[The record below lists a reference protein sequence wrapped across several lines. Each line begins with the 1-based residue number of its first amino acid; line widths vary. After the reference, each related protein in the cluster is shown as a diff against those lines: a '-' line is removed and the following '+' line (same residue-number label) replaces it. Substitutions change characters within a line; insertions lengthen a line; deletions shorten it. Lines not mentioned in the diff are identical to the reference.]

1 MHGGPAII
9 PRTAHT
15 ESHPAGPV
23 RGRFRASLWWGA
35 AIALAAA
42 ALMFCYLRIA
52 GTTPVVSDGAA
63 NAMQAWEMMHGDP
76 LLHGWYVTDVS
87 FYTTELP
94 EYMLVEAIAGLRPEV
109 VHICAALTY
118 TLLVLLAA
126 AAARGRARGA
136 EGAVRALLA
145 AGVMLAPQ
153 PGDATGILLTEP
165 DHVGA
170 AVPVLLV
177 LLLLDWAR
185 PRWYVPAAVF
195 AVLAVAIVG
204 EPLTLVVGVL
214 PVVAVCLARGCAAL
228 VRKVPLRS
236 LWYEFSLACAA
247 ALAVPAAT
255 AANHLIVALH
265 GYATNKNPATLQ
277 PLSVLPGNIPMTV
290 RSVLAMFGADVW
302 GARGGL
308 DQAFAAI
315 HLAGAALVVVAI
327 AAAGW
332 RLART
337 LGSRDAGDLVA
348 DLLVVAI
355 AANVAAYF
363 FFYEIKHIYAAH
375 EIGPVVSLGAALA
388 GRMLGPPLSRARPSG
403 ARPSGARPSG
413 ARRSRAP
420 RSRAWLVPALAAGLA
435 CYCVMLGFTA
445 ARPQAAPAN
454 AAVTGWLTRHSLRS
468 GIAPYWDAT
477 SVTVDSGGAI
487 AMGSVVPARGG
498 LAPWHWEEDMRLFGR
513 GHRAD
518 FLLTLA
524 GETVTPA
531 LAVHTFGPPAR
542 VYHFQAYTIMVW
554 RKNLLPHLGRPVS

>member
-1 MHGGPAII
+1 
-9 PRTAHT
+9 
-15 ESHPAGPV
+15 
-23 RGRFRASLWWGA
+23 
-35 AIALAAA
+35 
-42 ALMFCYLRIA
+42 MFCYLRIA

-63 NAMQAWEMMHGDP
+63 NALQAWDMMHGDP

-94 EYMLVEAIAGLRPEV
+94 EYMLVAAIAGLRPEV

-126 AAARGRARGA
+126 AVARGRARGA
-136 EGAVRALLA
+136 GGVVRALLA

-153 PGDATGILLTEP
+153 PGNATGILLTEP

-170 AVPVLLV
+170 AVPVLLLM
-177 LLLLDWAR
+177 LLIDWAR

-214 PVVAVCLARGCAAL
+214 PVAAVCLARVCAAL
-228 VRKVPLRS
+228 PRKRV
-236 LWYEFSLACAA
+236 LWHEFSLACAA
-247 ALAVPAAT
+247 ALAVPAA
-255 AANHLIVALH
+255 AAASRLIVALH
-265 GYATNKNPATLQ
+265 GYAINTNPATLQ
-277 PLSVLPGNIPMTV
+277 PLSVLPGNIPMTA
-290 RSVLAMFGADVW
+290 RGVLTLFGADVW

-308 DQAFAAI
+308 NQAFAAI
-315 HLAGAALVVVAI
+315 HLAGAALVVAAV
-327 AAAGW
+327 AAACW

-337 LGSRDAGDLVA
+337 VGSRDAGDLVA
-348 DLLVVAI
+348 DFLVVAI

-363 FFYEIKHIYAAH
+363 AFYDIKHIYAAH

-388 GRMLGPPLSRARPSG
+388 GRMLGGPLSRAR
-403 ARPSGARPSG
+403 RL
-413 ARRSRAP
+413 RAP
-420 RSRAWLVPALAAGLA
+420 LAPALAAGLA
-435 CYCVMLGFTA
+435 CYCVMLGFA
-445 ARPQAAPAN
+445 AAHPQVPPAN
-454 AAVTGWLTRHSLRS
+454 AAVAGWLARHGLRS
-468 GIAPYWDAT
+468 GIAPYWEAT
-477 SVTVDSGGAI
+477 SVTLDSGGAI

-498 LAPWHWEEDMRLFGR
+498 LAPWHWEQDMRLFRG

-531 LAVHTFGPPAR
+531 LAVRTFGPPAR
-542 VYHFQAYTIMVW
+542 VYHFRAYTILVW
-554 RKNLLPHLGRPVS
+554 HKNLIPRLGRPVS